1 MLRCAAAIARAV
13 VAFLDAVLVRCFLSC
28 FRLRP
33 RPGSADSGSSCR
45 DDALALR
52 DREVLSDDDQGLG
65 RTGRLG
71 NGLDDDGGID
81 EEELRREA
89 NYLKLCGSIS
99 ETPVELQKKSCEI
112 SLENVDECNNMATN
126 SSATNGTFLLEAAS
140 SEGCSSD
147 KHYILSPELNLKYTQ
162 DLPGVESAP
171 RSALLDKTPLT
182 NSCKLKQVDRSD
194 SPFPTPS
201 VLRDDMQTPG
211 TIYASHRGAHVSGK
225 RVRTQKQFIYPVLR
239 PIENIVADSIK
250 KSERTSQTLV
260 AKPGFSKSPPFS
272 SPNENASYQER
283 EAQGD
288 VKCAAGQQS
297 YDEFSLLIEKP
308 VFMDSDLNRDVEN
321 PTPCLPKT
329 WDGNGIPNT
338 NTWLYSYTVF
348 RYKEDKKVTWH
359 ATPFEERLLK
369 VLSDEEFCPGS
380 RVRGKLFRAEVK
392 AE

>member
-1 MLRCAAAIARAV
+1 MRRCAAAIARAV

-45 DDALALR
+45 EDTLSPR

-65 RTGRLG
+65 RNGRLG
-71 NGLDDDGGID
+71 KGLDDDDGGID

-112 SLENVDECNNMATN
+112 SLENADECNSMATN
-126 SSATNGTFLLEAAS
+126 SPATNGTFLLEAAS

-147 KHYILSPELNLKYTQ
+147 KHYILSPELNLKYTR

-211 TIYASHRGAHVSGK
+211 TFYASHRGANASGK
-225 RVRTQKQFIYPVLR
+225 RVRIQKQFIYPVLR
-239 PIENIVADSIK
+239 PIENTVADSIK
-250 KSERTSQTLV
+250 KSERTCQTLV

-272 SPNENASYQER
+272 SPNENASYLER

-288 VKCAAGQQS
+288 VKSAAGQQS
-297 YDEFSLLIEKP
+297 YDEFSLLTEKHF
-308 VFMDSDLNRDVEN
+308 FMDSDLNRDVEN

-338 NTWLYSYTVF
+338 NT

-369 VLSDEEFCPGS
+369 VLSDEEFRPGS

>member
-1 MLRCAAAIARAV
+1 MRRCAAAIARAV

-45 DDALALR
+45 EDTLSPR
-52 DREVLSDDDQGLG
+52 DREVLSDDDQG
-65 RTGRLG
+65 RNGRLG
-71 NGLDDDGGID
+71 KGLDDDDGGID
-81 EEELRREA
+81 EEELRRE
-89 NYLKLCGSIS
+89 
-99 ETPVELQKKSCEI
+99 
-112 SLENVDECNNMATN
+112 CNSMATN
-126 SSATNGTFLLEAAS
+126 SPATNGTFLLEAAS

-147 KHYILSPELNLKYTQ
+147 KHYILSPELNLKYTR

-211 TIYASHRGAHVSGK
+211 TFYASHRGANASGK
-225 RVRTQKQFIYPVLR
+225 RVRIQKQFIYPVLR
-239 PIENIVADSIK
+239 PIENTVADSIK
-250 KSERTSQTLV
+250 KSERTCQTLV

-272 SPNENASYQER
+272 SPNENASYLER

-288 VKCAAGQQS
+288 VKSAAGQQS
-297 YDEFSLLIEKP
+297 YDEFSLLTEKHF
-308 VFMDSDLNRDVEN
+308 FMDSDLNRDVEN

-338 NTWLYSYTVF
+338 NT

-369 VLSDEEFCPGS
+369 VLSDEEFRPGS